1 MSENTE
7 NTGLILSYPKPES
20 WVFGSETGLVPK
32 EVLQTSDWRPF
43 KPVGRKQAINGFETS
58 YCVTFSAIN
67 IVKAWW
73 KFMLTNNLIPI
84 EKVNLLK
91 QWGFI
96 LPNGEISISYAFT
109 GKMSG
114 TTINGNTLEAV
125 WDSIRKDGLVPEE
138 MWSRLDAKNWA
149 EWAAEIPVD
158 VKNFGKNILTIFD
171 FNYEWL
177 IVGDCGLPNLNLIKQ
192 NLKQCPLQLAGP
204 VCGADNSGT
213 VQICQYCKAQHAT
226 VILAIDNFI
235 QQFDSYEPFD
245 KKLSINFPTQFLLKC
260 IVSLKQAVIVPPP
273 APFGHTFNV
282 QINLGETSEEVG
294 WLQKA
299 LVKLGEKTYVTKYY
313 GPITKAAVKS
323 FQIKYNL
330 ASIQDINYIDG
341 RWVGPATRAKL
352 NELTK

>member
-1 MSENTE
+1 MSEDLK
-7 NTGLILSYPKPES
+7 NTGVILSYPKPEDFI
-20 WVFGSETGLVPK
+20 FGGDTGVVSK
-32 EVLQTSDWRPF
+32 DVLQTADWRLY
-43 KPVGRKQAINGFETS
+43 KPVGRKQAINGFETF

-67 IVKAWW
+67 IIKIWW
-73 KFMLTNNLIPI
+73 KFMLAFNLIPV

-96 LPNGEISISYAFT
+96 LPDGKISISFAYT

-114 TTINGNTLEAV
+114 TTTKGNTLQAV

-138 MWSRLDAKNWA
+138 MWSKLDAQDWN
-149 EWAAEIPVD
+149 EWAAEIPVE
-158 VKNFGKNILTIFD
+158 VKNFGKNILTIFN

-177 IVGDCGLPNLNLIKQ
+177 VAGNCGQADLALIKQ
-192 NLKQCPLQLAGP
+192 QLKQCPMQIAGP
-204 VCGADNSGT
+204 VCGSDASGT
-213 VQICQYCKAQHAT
+213 VNTCGYCVAQHAT
-226 VILAIDNFI
+226 TLLAIDDFI

-245 KKLSINFPTQFLLKC
+245 KKLVPSFPLQFLMKC
-260 IVSLKQAVIVPPP
+260 IVSLKEAPVVPPLT
-273 APFGHTFNV
+273 PFGHVFNA

-299 LVKLGEKTYVTKYY
+299 LIRLGGKTYVTKYF
-313 GPITKAAVKS
+313 GPITQAAVKA

-330 ASIQDINYIDG
+330 ASQQDIEYING

-352 NELTK
+352 NELLK